1 MVAASFGFEPAGQVS
16 VSNRLGEGI
25 VWDAR
30 SDAFL
35 WTDIHE
41 RLLFRLLW
49 PSLRLE
55 QFALPFRL
63 GSFALTGEP
72 SRIVAAFESGFAHYD
87 FETAACEWI
96 CRPSLPAGVR
106 FNDGRVDPAGR
117 FVAGTMVEDGAA
129 AGGPTAGVLYRLEPS
144 GAVTTLV
151 ERIGITNSL
160 CWSPDGST
168 MYHADSTVGVLNAYE
183 YGDLLGPRRDIVSLE
198 APAVPDG
205 ATVDADG
212 RIWVALWGG
221 ARVAVYS
228 PAGVALGEIP
238 VPVSQPTCVALGGA
252 GLDVLA
258 VTSAYDGL
266 APANRALEPAAGN
279 LFLFRTTSRG
289 LEEGRVSR

>member
-106 FNDGRVDPAGR
+106 
-117 FVAGTMVEDGAA
+117 
-129 AGGPTAGVLYRLEPS
+129 
-144 GAVTTLV
+144 
-151 ERIGITNSL
+151 
-160 CWSPDGST
+160 
-168 MYHADSTVGVLNAYE
+168 
-183 YGDLLGPRRDIVSLE
+183 
-198 APAVPDG
+198 
-205 ATVDADG
+205 
-212 RIWVALWGG
+212 
-221 ARVAVYS
+221 
-228 PAGVALGEIP
+228 
-238 VPVSQPTCVALGGA
+238 
-252 GLDVLA
+252 
-258 VTSAYDGL
+258 
-266 APANRALEPAAGN
+266 
-279 LFLFRTTSRG
+279 
-289 LEEGRVSR
+289 